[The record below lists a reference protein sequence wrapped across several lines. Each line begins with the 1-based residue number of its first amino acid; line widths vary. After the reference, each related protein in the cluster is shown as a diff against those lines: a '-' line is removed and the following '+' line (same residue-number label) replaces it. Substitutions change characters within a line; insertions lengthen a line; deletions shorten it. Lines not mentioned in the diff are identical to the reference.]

1 MPEMKET
8 LSNLHSVAG
17 LEGVILCD
25 KDGQVLEASF
35 SREAERSLYAKIG
48 YAFSLGIQ
56 SQKQKPQAIYGT
68 FRDGRIAVRIFE
80 TGFIIIVGKL
90 SMRQLLLKAA
100 LDRALKGLEKIAL
113 SEKKHPGEK
122 DLQVIAGKIRSDQA
136 VLDQNVV
143 DDWKKL
149 VKSGTVVRQVEI
161 KTSIGKSRVFRIKTK
176 KGLGDSV
183 ELNNSA
189 LKELDLAEGETVKAC
204 PLVEMA
210 SEVDEFFG

>member
-1 MPEMKET
+1 MKEA
-8 LSNLHSVAG
+8 LSSLHSVAG

-25 KDGQVLEASF
+25 KEGQVLEASF
-35 SREAERSLYAKIG
+35 SSEAEDSQLAKIG

-68 FRDGRIAVRIFE
+68 FKDGRIAVRTFE
-80 TGFIIIVGKL
+80 TGFIIIVGQL
-90 SMRQLLLKAA
+90 SMKQLLLKAA
-100 LDRALKGLEKIAL
+100 LDRALKQLEKKLAPPTE
-113 SEKKHPGEK
+113 SDPGEK
-122 DLQVIAGKIRSDQA
+122 DLQVMAGKIRLDQA
-136 VLDQNVV
+136 VLDQKVV

-149 VKSGTVVRQVEI
+149 VKSSTAVRQVEI
-161 KTSIGKSRVFRIKTK
+161 KTSIGKSRVFRIKTR

-189 LKELDLAEGETVKAC
+189 LKELDLAEGETVKAY